1 MEKHMSVFGDFGRKV
16 IASRQ
21 RQADRQVAATLL
33 GLDEETI
40 RRSGYTREELQR
52 KAKGSYLYF

>member
-1 MEKHMSVFGDFGRKV
+1 MSVFGDFGRKV

-33 GLDEETI
+33 GLDDEMI

-52 KAKGSYLYF
+52 KAHGSYLYF